1 MPAPSASNIII
12 PGRGAIFT
20 GAVGATPPDYHI
32 LDPYTPPA
40 DWDSLGHTSVEN
52 NVSLSKDGGEA
63 TQFDSWWDV
72 AIAIQR
78 SPLNWSLTVGALEL
92 RKSNLD
98 LAFGGKLETESTT
111 GSYVVPSD
119 IKAVDKA
126 LFVLAVQGD
135 KRMGLYLPAVSITLG
150 DAPSFD
156 REALFELPLAGSILS
171 HESRVMQWFHPSL
184 DKAGYTLPG
193 Q

>member
-1 MPAPSASNIII
+1 MPNPSANNVII

-20 GAVGATPPDYHI
+20 AAVGATPPDYHI
-32 LDPYTPPA
+32 LDPYNTPDA
-40 DWDSLGHTSVEN
+40 WDSIGHTSVEN

-63 TQFDSWWDV
+63 TQFDSWWEA

-92 RKSNLD
+92 RQSNLD
-98 LAFGGKLETESTT
+98 LAFSGELETTSAT
-111 GSYVVPSD
+111 GSYIVPSD
-119 IKAVDKA
+119 IKAVDRA
-126 LFVLAVQGD
+126 VFVLAVQGD

-171 HESRVMQWFHPSL
+171 HEGRVMQWFHPSL
-184 DKAGYTLPG
+184 DKVGYQLPVA
-193 Q
+193 